1 MNSNSSNGTHSD
13 EKEECSVRPILCELG
28 VITRPDGSAILTQ
41 GHTVVMSAVYGP
53 SEVRMQRL
61 QVDRAYVDT
70 VFRPKAGVPNTSDR
84 LRETII
90 RDTCETAMIA
100 TLYPRTTI
108 SVILQE
114 MEDSGGLLACSINA
128 SCLALMDSG
137 VSMKFLFAAVTCG
150 VTEDNLIIVD
160 PDADKLKECKA
171 SLTFAFDSIN
181 KNVIASYTS
190 GTFPVQTYNN
200 GLEKCRQASDFLFDF
215 YRDIVR
221 KYAST
226 L

>member
-1 MNSNSSNGTHSD
+1 MNSNGSHVEDGGD
-13 EKEECSVRPILCELG
+13 CSIRPILCELG

-61 QVDRAYVDT
+61 QVDRAFVET
-70 VFRPKAGVPNTSDR
+70 IFRPKSGLPCPNDR
-84 LRETII
+84 MRETII
-90 RDTCETAMIA
+90 KDTCETAMLA
-100 TLYPRTTI
+100 ALYPRTTV

-114 MEDSGGLLACSINA
+114 MQDSGGLLACSINA

-137 VSMKFLFAAVTCG
+137 LAMKFLFAAVTCG
-150 VTEDNLIIVD
+150 ITNDNIIIVD
-160 PDADKLKECKA
+160 PDGNKLKDCKA
-171 SLTFAFDSIN
+171 TLTFAFDSID
-181 KNVIASYTS
+181 KNVIASYTT
-190 GTFPVQTYNN
+190 GTFPIQVYNN

-221 KYAST
+221 KYST
-226 L
+226 TL